1 MVVRNHVLCHV
12 EIDDLIVQYYLLSTS
27 NKICLNLVIAFVN
40 NELVWYEPIIITLF
54 LIIPH
59 DITDILLKVALS
71 IIIITLLLIILI

>member
-1 MVVRNHVLCHV
+1 MVYILYGNFPYTADKVLFLDHR
-12 EIDDLIVQYYLLSTS
+12 
-27 NKICLNLVIAFVN
+27 VN
-40 NELVWYEPIIITLF
+40 SVSRIKQDKNINELVWYEPIIIILF